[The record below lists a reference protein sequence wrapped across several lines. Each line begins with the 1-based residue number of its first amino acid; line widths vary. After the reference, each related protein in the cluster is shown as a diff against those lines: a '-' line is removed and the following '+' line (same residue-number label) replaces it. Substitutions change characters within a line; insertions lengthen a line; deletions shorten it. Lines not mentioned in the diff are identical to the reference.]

1 MVEAT
6 QDNDVENKTFAN
18 QQLDKNDNETEEQ
31 INWRKF
37 RQEREKERKEKE
49 EESRKRKELEAQN
62 LAMREAMDAIVNR
75 SNKPSQESIQSADDI
90 QIGEWASGEEVKKYV
105 NKKLAT
111 DLEKEISNIIEK
123 RERESAQKRALEEQ
137 ARLPTKLKEE
147 FPDFDEICNTE
158 NLDYLEYH
166 HPEVAR
172 SLTRL
177 PDNFDKWSDAYKAI
191 RRYVPN
197 VNSNKDKQRA
207 EKNALKPK
215 SASTQ
220 GITESKDQAPKY
232 LTEERKKQNYERMM
246 RQMKGLE

>member
-1 MVEAT
+1 MVETT

-18 QQLDKNDNETEEQ
+18 QQPEKNETETVEE

-62 LAMREAMDAIVNR
+62 IAMREAMDAILNR
-75 SNKPSQESIQSADDI
+75 PNSSNEKPQSEDDV
-90 QIGEWASGEEVKKYV
+90 QLGEWASGEEVKKYV
-105 NKKLAT
+105 NKKIST
-111 DLEKEISNIIEK
+111 DLAKEISNIIEK
-123 RERESAQKRALEEQ
+123 KERENEQKKILEEQ
-137 ARLPTKLKEE
+137 ARLPKKLKEE
-147 FPDFDEICNTE
+147 FSDFDEVCNTE

-191 RRYVPN
+191 KRYVPN